1 MRAWRH
7 CMETHDA
14 QFCDEQAWLGFKLF
28 VALLIFYALFW
39 CALELYERIK
49 DEWKERKEKRRAG
62 SR

>member
-1 MRAWRH
+1 
-7 CMETHDA
+7 METHDA